1 MTRWHTFQTA
11 NRLRLVNHAL
21 QVFLILSLIAG
32 MNYLAIRHFSRFDLT
47 ENHRFALSPET
58 RAYLQEIQQPVEIIV
73 TIPRN
78 SPRQDEQALY
88 RYTSQLLKEFTY
100 HSRQAGRFLVNVEYV
115 DIYTDL
121 GRAESLSRQYGLD
134 QVNSVLVVSSSRR
147 RLIRAD
153 ELVTFS
159 QMRPVAFKGEATLAS
174 AIIEVTQE
182 QSPKLYFLKGH
193 REMDPND
200 TSPTM
205 GLSQLTSELRLRNF
219 QIETLDLSTVPQV
232 PEDASVLII
241 ADPKGPLLTSELDK
255 IRSYL
260 VDRAGRVIAWV
271 SPGSDTRLS
280 ALVAEWGMRLPD
292 LLVIEPDPS
301 FREARGTL
309 LVRNFGE
316 HPISR
321 SLIDNQT
328 FVLSGWAR
336 PVLPVAPQPVD
347 ERLSF
352 IPVFASSASSWAE
365 SAFRVGGTPSF
376 DAGSDIKG
384 PVPLAVAAER
394 RASSQ
399 LGIKV
404 PGGRLVVFGTPDIF
418 SNQHIASLGN
428 VSLFLHTLNWM
439 LDRDKM
445 LVIPPRP
452 VDSYQAAI
460 SQVELRKIALL
471 FLCVP
476 AAIALLGFIVN
487 WIRKS

>member
-1 MTRWHTFQTA
+1 MSKWHTFQIA
-11 NRLRLVNHAL
+11 NRLRKVNHGL
-21 QVFLILSLIAG
+21 QLLLILSLIAG
-32 MNYLAIRHFSRFDLT
+32 MNYLAVRHFSRFDLT

-58 RAYLQEIQQPVEIIV
+58 RAYLQEIQEPVDIIV

-78 SPRQDEQALY
+78 SQRQEEQALY
-88 RYTSQLLKEFTY
+88 RYTSQILKEFAY
-100 HSRQAGRFLVNVEYV
+100 YSRREGNFLVRIEYV

-121 GRAESLSRQYGLD
+121 GRAESLARQYGLD
-134 QVNSVLVVSSSRR
+134 QINSVLVVSGNRR

-153 ELVTFS
+153 ELVTFANL
-159 QMRPVAFKGEATLAS
+159 RPVAYKGEATLAS

-200 TSPTM
+200 NSPAQ

-219 QIETLDLSTVPQV
+219 QIETLDLSAVSQV
-232 PEDASVLII
+232 PEDAAVLIL

-260 VDRAGRVIAWV
+260 VDRAGRVIVWV
-271 SPGSDTRLS
+271 SPGTDTRLNV
-280 ALVAEWGMRLPD
+280 LVAEWGMRLPD
-292 LLVIEPDPS
+292 LLVIEPDPG

-309 LVRNFGE
+309 LIRNFGE
-316 HPISR
+316 HPVTR

-328 FVLSGWAR
+328 FILSGWAR

-352 IPVFASSASSWAE
+352 IPLLASSSSSWGE
-365 SAFRVGGTPSF
+365 SAYRVGGTPSY
-376 DAGSDIKG
+376 DEGSDIKG

-394 RASSQ
+394 KASSQ

-404 PGGRLVVFGTPDIF
+404 PGGRMVVLGAPDIF

-452 VDSYQAAI
+452 VDAYQVAI

-471 FLCVP
+471 FMCVP
-476 AAIALLGFIVN
+476 AVLALLGFIVN
-487 WIRKS
+487 WIRKA